1 MVSVIHASLAL
12 SNVMGEASG
21 FFIQRAIVKELFCM
35 KVLYDLITTSR
46 CYDRA
51 TAILRNFA

>member
-1 MVSVIHASLAL
+1 MVSVIHESLAL

-35 KVLYDLITTSR
+35 KVLYDLITTS
-46 CYDRA
+46 
-51 TAILRNFA
+51 I